1 MRIRVR
7 CFRNGPIVGPV
18 DGIFHMYVPLYGNYT
33 GIKSLFRVEYIMHGI
48 AEQITGP
55 YDWSARPTIPGGINP
70 AFLYYNDSVTGKTV
84 YTLWNGGVR
93 SADSPDGPWVKVPGR
108 NPCGANPAPAHH
120 KGVFYCTSQHTTEIF
135 SAPKISVAFISE
147 SFAAW
152 LHHVFE
158 FESAGVFAR
167 HAWVMQR

>member
-1 MRIRVR
+1 MR

-18 DGIFHMYVPLYGNYT
+18 DGIYHMYVPLYGNYT